1 MNLNAD
7 LGEGSGADEA
17 ILACV
22 DSANIAC
29 GAHAGSMSIAIA
41 TAWRCRNLGVEVGAH
56 PGFEDRA
63 GFGRVD
69 AGLSTN
75 EIDAL
80 VRFQVAGLAAVAPI
94 AYVKPHGALY
104 HRCQRDPEVAATMA
118 RIAADHDA
126 GVMCQPGF
134 ELAMAAER
142 AGLPVYREGFA
153 DRTLM
158 PDGSLAPR
166 GQAGALLA
174 PREAA
179 EQALS
184 LARSG
189 RFDTICIHGDTPS
202 AAAVATAVRSAL
214 KSAGIETQPLRRSRA

>member
-29 GAHAGSMSIAIA
+29 GAHAGSMSISIA
-41 TAWRCRNLGVEVGAH
+41 TAWRCQELGVEVGAH

-69 AGLSTN
+69 AGLSAR

-104 HRCQRDPEVAATMA
+104 HRCQKDVRVAEVVAA
-118 RIAADHDA
+118 IAALHGV

-134 ELAMAAER
+134 ELAAAAER
-142 AGLPVYREGFA
+142 AGIPVYREGFA
-153 DRTLM
+153 DRTLL

-166 GQAGALLA
+166 GQVGALLSPPA
-174 PREAA
+174 AA
-179 EQALS
+179 EQALA

-202 AAAVATAVRSAL
+202 ASSVAAAVRAAL
-214 KSAGIETQPLRRSRA
+214 TGAGIETQALRRV